1 MTKDTLP
8 KPDTGAHR
16 RECSTAWQWRIKVP
30 KDLLSECP
38 SEGAHRT
45 SLNTADLREANTKAA
60 QLRAEWLARL
70 DEQRRERNAQP
81 VAVIAP
87 ELGPK
92 RAARIR
98 ARMLQLDE
106 ERRSGPGS
114 AAVVTGVPD
123 PVRTASGLG

>member
-16 RECSTAWQWRIKVP
+16 RERSTAWQWRIKVP

-45 SLNTADLREANTKAA
+45 SLNTAASARPTPRPPSCAA
-60 QLRAEWLARL
+60 SGWPASTSSAGSGTPSRL
-70 DEQRRERNAQP
+70 
-81 VAVIAP
+81 AVIAP